1 MADYRAEVAEEMIRQ
16 IEAGTAPWQKPW
28 QPGVIRARPFNPASG
43 KDYRGINSWW
53 LEMQGHGDPR
63 WLTYRQATALDA
75 QVRKGERGTTVEYWQ
90 WTRQVPEV
98 DADGNEVL
106 DDDGKPKLQTV
117 RLDRP
122 RVFFARVFNAEQI
135 DGLAPLVTPA
145 PAFEP
150 VARAEEILAAG
161 GVSIT
166 HDQSDRAFYRPAT
179 DRIHL
184 PAKAA
189 FAEAYEYY
197 ATALHELGH
206 ATGHPSRLAR
216 TFGPFGSRDYAVEEL
231 RAEMASFLLT
241 TESGLGHY
249 PERHAG
255 YVESWL
261 KVLKDDRNLL
271 FRAAR
276 DAETIRAWVLEP
288 ERRQALERG
297 AAMENEAAAVP
308 TVEPA
313 LAPVAAAAA
322 PAVAA
327 DAVALPTLDGDATV
341 TLERGMLRLNRHGGS
356 MTFGGTAVAVRWA
369 VQNQVPDAD
378 LTAVLR
384 MVGAVKPLPT
394 PDMIPAAEGKAV
406 AFAGPGD
413 FAGRIVDVGD
423 RHILQETPKGLV
435 LHDMAALGYDG
446 ASMAALVA
454 AQEAGTTV
462 RLTYDNDGSLG
473 LDVTAT
479 MEAARQAGTAF
490 DAARDFAPAPTVSLP
505 TLDGDATVTLERGML
520 RLNRHGGSM
529 SFGGTAVAVR
539 WAVQNQVP
547 DADLTAVLRM
557 VGAAKPLPA
566 PDMIPAAEG
575 KAVALAGP
583 GDFAGRIVDVGDRHI
598 LQETPKGLVLH
609 DMAAMDFD
617 AAAVAGLV
625 RAQEVGSAVTFGYGP
640 DGGLRSLD
648 SEHHP
653 ELQAWRKQGME
664 NGEAAERHY
673 LQVPYPERH
682 AAKAAGARWDKEA
695 KAWYVPEGVDPA
707 AFAKW
712 EKGAATAER
721 QAPETAAERTAA
733 PEKAERVY
741 LAVPYAE
748 RNAAKAAGARW
759 DRHRKAWYVGADA
772 DPAAVARWQAKE
784 PAVTTAPAV
793 DPVKEFADALK
804 AHGLVVEGAPVM
816 DGRWHRAAVDGDRK
830 GVQSG
835 SYRGFLDGVPNGQIM
850 NYKAGKEAVKWVAT
864 GATVDPTERA
874 QMQAQAAARAVLREA
889 ERAAAA
895 ERGAQVARGLLRTG
909 KPFEAGTEHPYL
921 QRKGIVP
928 MSRLSL
934 KDDTLLVPM
943 VNVGGA
949 VRNVQS
955 IAADGEKRY
964 VAGAEKVGLYHP
976 IDPDR

>member
-1 MADYRAEVAEEMIRQ
+1 MADYRAQVAEEMIRQ

-53 LEMQGHGDPR
+53 LEMQGRGDPR

-98 DADGNEVL
+98 DTDGNEIL

-135 DGLAPLVTPA
+135 DGLAPLVTPE

-166 HDQSDRAFYRPAT
+166 HDQSDRAFYRPST

-261 KVLKDDRNLL
+261 KVLQDDRNLL

-276 DAETIRAWVLEP
+276 DAETIRSWVLEP

-297 AAMENEAAAVP
+297 AAMENEAAAKP
-308 TVEPA
+308 TFEPVIAPSQASEPA
-313 LAPVAAAAA
+313 MDGAPLPSLAGATVDVRNGMAQVTRDGVTTTLGGPAAA
-322 PAVAA
+322 VHW
-327 DAVALPTLDGDATV
+327 ALETGASP
-341 TLERGMLRLNRHGGS
+341 
-356 MTFGGTAVAVRWA
+356 
-369 VQNQVPDAD
+369 AD
-378 LTAVLR
+378 LTAVLTAAGR
-384 MVGAVKPLPT
+384 DQKMPALERLPVPEGQAVTL
-394 PDMIPAAEGKAV
+394 
-406 AFAGPGD
+406 AGPGHHT
-413 FAGRIVDVGD
+413 GPVVDIGA
-423 RHILQETPKGLV
+423 RHALQQAESGLV
-435 LHDMAALGYDG
+435 LHDLAALRFDG
-446 ASMAALVA
+446 ASIAALVQA
-454 AQEAGTTV
+454 REAGAAVTFEHAP
-462 RLTYDNDGSLG
+462 DG
-473 LDVTAT
+473 
-479 MEAARQAGTAF
+479 
-490 DAARDFAPAPTVSLP
+490 
-505 TLDGDATVTLERGML
+505 TVTLE
-520 RLNRHGGSM
+520 
-529 SFGGTAVAVR
+529 
-539 WAVQNQVP
+539 
-547 DADLTAVLRM
+547 ADRSGL
-557 VGAAKPLPA
+557 AAWLSAAPA
-566 PDMIPAAEG
+566 PVP
-575 KAVALAGP
+575 
-583 GDFAGRIVDVGDRHI
+583 
-598 LQETPKGLVLH
+598 
-609 DMAAMDFD
+609 
-617 AAAVAGLV
+617 
-625 RAQEVGSAVTFGYGP
+625 
-640 DGGLRSLD
+640 
-648 SEHHP
+648 
-653 ELQAWRKQGME
+653 
-664 NGEAAERHY
+664 EAAERHY
-673 LQVPYPERH
+673 LDVPYPERH
-682 AAKAAGARWDKEA
+682 AAKAAGARWDKAA
-695 KAWYVPEGVDPA
+695 KSWYVPEGTDPA

-712 EKGAATAER
+712 EKGAEAPAPAPAPAPTAEK
-721 QAPETAAERTAA
+721 APDKT
-733 PEKAERVY
+733 ERVY
-741 LAVPYAE
+741 LAVPYPE
-748 RNAAKAAGARW
+748 RHAAKAAGARW
-759 DRHRKAWYVGADA
+759 DRHRKAWYVGTDA

-793 DPVKEFADALK
+793 DPVKEFADALQ
-804 AHGLVVEGAPVM
+804 AQGLVVDGAPVM

-850 NYKAGKEAVKWVAT
+850 NYKTGKEAVKWVAT

-874 QMQAQAAARAVLREA
+874 QIQAQAAARAVLREA

-895 ERGAQVARGLLRTG
+895 DRGAQVARGLLRAG
-909 KPFEAGTEHPYL
+909 KPFEAGTPHPYL

-928 MSRLSL
+928 MSRLHL

-943 VNVGGA
+943 VNAGGA

-976 IDPDR
+976 IDPDGRLGVGPTIIAEGYATAATLHTATGRPTVVAFDAGNLKAVAEALRAKYPAADLIIAADDDHHLEARNKPNTGIERATAAAELVGARLIRPPLSEAEKAKGRTDFNDLVAERGAEAAHATILQVLDAALSRPPLKPAVGQEQAEEQEKEPPRQELRRHKPRARAAGMAM